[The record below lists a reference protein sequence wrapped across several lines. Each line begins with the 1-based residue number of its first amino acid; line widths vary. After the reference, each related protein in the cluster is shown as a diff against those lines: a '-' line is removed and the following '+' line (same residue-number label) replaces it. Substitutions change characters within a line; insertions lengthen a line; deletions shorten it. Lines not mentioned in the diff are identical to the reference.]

1 MNEIIACNGLTKR
14 FENRRL
20 ITNAVSNVTFDIEES
35 SINLITGKSG
45 SGKSTLLNMISGI
58 EKPTSGEVWINKQN
72 YYKEPETIQAKIR
85 SENYGYVFQS
95 YHLISE
101 LNIENNIKIPNL
113 ISGNKF
119 DIIYYKNLVDQ
130 LDIADLVTKYPSEL
144 SGGEQQRVGIARA
157 MINKPR
163 IIFADE
169 PTGNLDSVNTQNVA
183 DIIYKFNL
191 EYKITFII
199 VTHDEELILNYDKK
213 LVMRDGELVEE

>member
-1 MNEIIACNGLTKR
+1 
-14 FENRRL
+14 
-20 ITNAVSNVTFDIEES
+20 
-35 SINLITGKSG
+35 
-45 SGKSTLLNMISGI
+45 MISGI

>member
-119 DIIYYKNLVDQ
+119 DIMYYKNLVDQ

-169 PTGNLDSVNTQNVA
+169 PTGNLDSVNTQKVA
-183 DIIYKFNL
+183 DIIYKFNQ

-199 VTHDEELILNYDKK
+199 VTHDEEFILNYDKK

>member
-1 MNEIIACNGLTKR
+1 MNEIITCNGLTKR

-20 ITNAVSNVTFDIEES
+20 ITNAVSNVTFSIKES

-119 DIIYYKNLVDQ
+119 DIMYYKNLVDQ

-169 PTGNLDSVNTQNVA
+169 PTGNLDSVNTQKVA
-183 DIIYKFNL
+183 DIIYKFNQ

-199 VTHDEELILNYDKK
+199 VTHDEEFILNYDKK

>member
-72 YYKEPETIQAKIR
+72 YYKETETNQAKIR